1 MIARCVVAITALAW
15 HVSVHAADTLGNGA
29 VADQRRLGTA
39 ELMLLC
45 AGGAPIDMGVPAQ
58 KFSCLHYLQ
67 GFIDAHVTAMGR
79 LQWAASQD
87 PSVVLPRNAVS
98 CVSRER
104 VIPTVLIDL
113 LNKRYSTI
121 AALARHPYADGALT
135 RILIDVYPCKWDAD

>member
-1 MIARCVVAITALAW
+1 MRGRCLIAILALVW
-15 HVSVHAADTLGNGA
+15 QVEVRAADTLGNGA

-45 AGGAPIDMGVPAQ
+45 AGGAPIAMAVDAQ
-58 KFSCLHYLQ
+58 KYSCLHYLQ

-79 LQWAASQD
+79 LRWAASED
-87 PSVVLPRNAVS
+87 PAITLPRNAIS

-104 VIPTVLIDL
+104 VTPAVLIEL
-113 LNKRYSTI
+113 LEKRYSTME
-121 AALARHPYADGALT
+121 ALSRHPQADGALT

>member
-1 MIARCVVAITALAW
+1 MLFRCVVAITALAW
-15 HVSVHAADTLGNGA
+15 QVSAYAADTLGNGA

-45 AGGAPIDMGVPAQ
+45 AGGAPIDMEAPAQ

-79 LQWAASQD
+79 LRWAASQD
-87 PSVVLPRNAVS
+87 PSIVLPRNAVS

-104 VIPTVLIDL
+104 VTPAVLIDL
-113 LNKRYSTI
+113 LNERYSSM
-121 AALARHPYADGALT
+121 AALARHPNADGALT